1 MRLSMMLMLWLF
13 NLLMS
18 VRLLMMLLVLMV
30 FLVLFWLMVLQW
42 IVVHFY
48 LFMVLVCLGSWMVF
62 FLMNWRFNFWL
73 FFFLVR
79 VLLLLRHL
87 MMRCFLLH
95 LFLLWLMMLMML
107 MLLVMLMLFVVFV
120 MLMMLFLMRFLMRYI
135 FMIFNMN
142 WCRLLLLMMFS
153 CILLRRLLYSVLLVM
168 LSCGLFWLIFCSVEH
183 QSFRDLRGR
192 FAGVQGNLNEL
203 GLFFVLEVLL
213 RQSLMSIILWLPLLC
228 LRIFLDVLRLGLHNP
243 DFRRVLSLVV
253 VLLLRLDG
261 LVVFQFLGSLRLCG
275 RVGHDAFAIGGL
287 ILALAVLCLISVH
300 DLLRQLLH

>member
-1 MRLSMMLMLWLF
+1 M
-13 NLLMS
+13 
-18 VRLLMMLLVLMV
+18 
-30 FLVLFWLMVLQW
+30 
-42 IVVHFY
+42 VHFY
-48 LFMVLVCLGSWMVF
+48 LFVVLVSLGSWMVF
-62 FLMNWRFNFWL
+62 FLMNWRFNLWL

-79 VLLLLRHL
+79 VLLLLRLL
-87 MMRCFLLH
+87 MMRCFLFHFL
-95 LFLLWLMMLMML
+95 LLWLMMLMML
-107 MLLVMLMLFVVFV
+107 MLFVVFV
-120 MLMMLFLMRFLMRYI
+120 VFLMLFLMRFLMHYI
-135 FMIFNMN
+135 FMIFSMN

-153 CILLRRLLYSVLLVM
+153 CILLRRLLYSVFLVE

-213 RQSLMSIILWLPLLC
+213 RQSLMSIIIWLPLLC

-253 VLLLRLDG
+253 VLLVYLDG
-261 LVVFQFLGSLRLCG
+261 LVILQFLGSLRLCG

-287 ILALAVLCLISVH
+287 ILALAVLRLISVH

>member
-48 LFMVLVCLGSWMVF
+48 LFMVLVSLGSWMVF

-73 FFFLVR
+73 FFSHVR
-79 VLLLLRHL
+79 VLLLLRLL

-95 LFLLWLMMLMML
+95 FLLLWLMMLMML
-107 MLLVMLMLFVVFV
+107 MLFV
-120 MLMMLFLMRFLMRYI
+120 MFVMFMMLFLMRFLMHYI

-153 CILLRRLLYSVLLVM
+153 CILLRRLLYSVFLVV
-168 LSCGLFWLIFCSVEH
+168 LSWSLFWLIFCSVEH

-261 LVVFQFLGSLRLCG
+261 LVILQFLGSLRLCG

-287 ILALAVLCLISVH
+287 ILALAVLRLISVH